1 LERTNLNL
9 PAITVA
15 GNEIPLSRCEEAA
28 LLPSLPFLN
37 HYLKLFLETKCCL
50 WRLCVPYTILVLV
63 RNASIAV
70 QLKHKMLI
78 VQNFQNGRRLEE
90 LNILLRETVMVCLL
104 SSSSGNKVKEL
115 VTFLVFFLAEN
126 FRFHI
131 SCLLSLSDF
140 SCTRVC
146 R

>member
-1 LERTNLNL
+1 M
-9 PAITVA
+9 
-15 GNEIPLSRCEEAA
+15 LS
-28 LLPSLPFLN
+28 
-37 HYLKLFLETKCCL
+37 LET
-50 WRLCVPYTILVLV
+50 LCVPYTILVLV
-63 RNASIAV
+63 QNASIAV

-104 SSSSGNKVKEL
+104 LSSSSGNKVKEL
-115 VTFLVFFLAEN
+115 VTFLVFFLAEI
-126 FRFHI
+126 FLFHI

>member
-1 LERTNLNL
+1 L

-15 GNEIPLSRCEEAA
+15 GNEMPLSRCEEGA
-28 LLPSLPFLN
+28 LLPSLPSLN
-37 HYLKLFLETKCCL
+37 HYLELFLETKCCL

-63 RNASIAV
+63 QNASIAV

-104 SSSSGNKVKEL
+104 LSSSSGNKVKEL
-115 VTFLVFFLAEN
+115 VTFLVFFLAEI
-126 FRFHI
+126 FLFHI
-131 SCLLSLSDF
+131 SSSF
-140 SCTRVC
+140 IE
-146 R
+146 

>member
-1 LERTNLNL
+1 MERTNLNL

-15 GNEIPLSRCEEAA
+15 GNKMALSRCEEAA

-104 SSSSGNKVKEL
+104 LSSSSGNKVKEL
-115 VTFLVFFLAEN
+115 VTFLVFFLAE
-126 FRFHI
+126 FFFV
-131 SCLLSLSDF
+131 SLSDF
-140 SCTRVC
+140 SCTHVC

>member
-1 LERTNLNL
+1 
-9 PAITVA
+9 
-15 GNEIPLSRCEEAA
+15 
-28 LLPSLPFLN
+28 
-37 HYLKLFLETKCCL
+37 
-50 WRLCVPYTILVLV
+50 LVLV
-63 RNASIAV
+63 QNASIAV
-70 QLKHKMLI
+70 QLKRKMLI

-104 SSSSGNKVKEL
+104 LSSSPGNKVKEL
-115 VTFLVFFLAEN
+115 VTFLVFFLAEI
-126 FRFHI
+126 FLYHI